1 MLQEDPAVLVQSSI
15 ESFEIQPDILTLDR
29 IHKNIETIQQN
40 RNKSIENLQAINSE
54 LTNQIN
60 LLTIDLDNLL
70 KVSNYPELEDTS
82 DKDISL
88 YITNKLDDLK
98 NLRVSISKNLSDLN
112 VLISSNNRTKLKLIE
127 TINTLNA
134 SFNDL
139 LNENLTK
146 YNNSNV
152 MKIHFF
158 KHFGVRIEMNE
169 TETGNDK
176 IIVVNEKTSN
186 TFFFKVEDHYNDCF
200 ISDKIW
206 EYL

>member
-1 MLQEDPAVLVQSSI
+1 MLQENPAVLVQSSI
-15 ESFEIQPDILTLDR
+15 ESFEVQPDLLTLDR
-29 IHKNIETIQQN
+29 IHSNIETIQQN
-40 RNKSIENLQAINSE
+40 RNKTIENLQAVNSE
-54 LTNQIN
+54 LNNQIN
-60 LLTIDLDNLL
+60 LLTIDLNNLL
-70 KVSNYPELEDTS
+70 KVSNYPELNDTS
-82 DKDISL
+82 DQDISL
-88 YITNKLDDLK
+88 YITSKLDDLK

-127 TINTLNA
+127 TINTLNT
-134 SFNDL
+134 NYNNL
-139 LNENLTK
+139 LIENLSK

-158 KHFGVRIEMNE
+158 KHFGVRIEVDE
-169 TETGNDK
+169 TDKGNDK
-176 IIVVNEKTSN
+176 IIVVNETTSD